1 MHKRLFNKELREWV
15 YSAKSAL
22 HGTGLFARRAISEG
36 EYIGTYHGSKAKR
49 NGTYVL
55 WVYDPDNEDDC
66 IGISGQNMLRFLN
79 HDRGEPN
86 TEFEGA
92 DLYAL
97 RDISQDE
104 ELGFNYGDEC
114 GLD

>member
-1 MHKRLFNKELREWV
+1 MKKRLFNKDLKQWV
-15 YSAKSAL
+15 YSAQSSR
-22 HGTGLFARRAISEG
+22 HGTGLFARRDIMQG
-36 EYIGTYHGSKAKR
+36 EYIGTYHGPHAKR

-55 WVYDPDNEDDC
+55 WVYDPDNDDDC
-66 IGISGQNMLRFLN
+66 IGISGQNLLRYLN
-79 HDRGEPN
+79 HDRHEPN

-97 RDISQDE
+97 RDIQTDE
-104 ELGFNYGDEC
+104 ELCFHYGDEC